1 VLPEHEADGAPAQPG
16 DLGVVGYCER
26 EPSMRPQ
33 GGKQLPAGAP
43 SGRFMSDALS
53 RRVRHPPSYRSP
65 HPRASS
71 PALREVK
78 RHALAVGT
86 EMPCAPPASPARP
99 ARPRFREGRSTVASL
114 PAAAPTAICSDTADR
129 RRSRAGRESSRS
141 LVPSPD
147 WRGPRDSRPSRTE
160 APRRRR
166 RSPEVSRRLNDRAEN
181 SHQPTKRSKTNWSAG
196 FGGSI

>member
-1 VLPEHEADGAPAQPG
+1 MLPEHEAEGAPAQPG

-65 HPRASS
+65 PPQSVQPRISGGQTTCA
-71 PALREVK
+71 RG
-78 RHALAVGT
+78 GT
-86 EMPCAPPASPARP
+86 EIPCAPPAWATRP

-147 WRGPRDSRPSRTE
+147 WKGPRDSRSSRTG

-181 SHQPTKRSKTNWSAG
+181 SHQPTKRSKTNWSAA